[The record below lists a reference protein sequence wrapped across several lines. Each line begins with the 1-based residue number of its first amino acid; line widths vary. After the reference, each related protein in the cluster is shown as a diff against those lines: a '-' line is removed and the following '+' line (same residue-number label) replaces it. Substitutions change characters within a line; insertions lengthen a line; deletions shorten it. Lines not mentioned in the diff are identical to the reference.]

1 MLFPAL
7 LLLAK
12 FPLKTLSLLSLLLL
26 FLSLLLLLTF
36 CAMLMA
42 ALTRE
47 RTNPINPIEESC
59 EKIMS
64 NFSMISYC
72 CLVGGNTLF
81 IRLTWHEDH
90 WN

>member
-1 MLFPAL
+1 MAPELRLAMLKFAL
-7 LLLAK
+7 
-12 FPLKTLSLLSLLLL
+12 LSLLSLLLL

-47 RTNPINPIEESC
+47 RTKPINPIEESC

-64 NFSMISYC
+64 NFSMISLIFQ
-72 CLVGGNTLF
+72 LVG
-81 IRLTWHEDH
+81 
-90 WN
+90 